1 MLNTEHTTAS
11 DESPSGERL
20 PDEAPARP
28 RVAQGQR
35 KARRAKARRRRNRSE
50 RGVALLMVLTSVA
63 LLYVMAQQ
71 TRDEVEVSYAA
82 AAAGRDQVI
91 AHYEA
96 KSGINLAR
104 LLLHAEPT
112 IRRAITSQLGFL
124 MALFGGPPGQ
134 LPVWEQADTLFG
146 AFRREGGTRSLTEAF
161 GVGEQGAKNLGA
173 LRGAEP
179 ILIVDE
185 DSKINVNGSYRGVE
199 VSRREAARMVGLTS
213 NPAYEPLFSQRDAD
227 GQFTDRAALLREII
241 DYSDADQTSFD
252 IGQLITN
259 DVTGAGA
266 GGPEDNF
273 YGSLRPTYPRRN
285 APFDSVNELRMVR
298 GLGDDDLWAAIVD
311 PDPSNPRRR
320 NLTVWGTGQV
330 NVNTANAQ
338 TLLALICAFG
348 RANLAC
354 NDRTAARRF
363 TTGITMVQGF
373 TLSMGLP
380 IFGSPQVF
388 TATLQGRGM
397 LGQLFKTMAGDQP
410 IQISDT
416 GGLERAITV
425 ESKVFSVFAAA
436 RVGLSYTR
444 IHAVIDMRPQ
454 PQIDSTFLRVTTGG
468 SDVPQAAPVVDATRA
483 NNLVQG
489 PAGSVQQVDERGGTI
504 IYWRED

>member
-1 MLNTEHTTAS
+1 MTEPAA
-11 DESPSGERL
+11 DPESPSEER
-20 PDEAPARP
+20 EARDVAGSRRARA
-28 RVAQGQR
+28 RG
-35 KARRAKARRRRNRSE
+35 KARKRRKNSE

-82 AAAGRDQVI
+82 AATGRDQLI

-96 KSGINLAR
+96 KSGINLGR

-112 IRRAITSQLGFL
+112 IRRAIMVTLGPL

-134 LPVWEQADTLFG
+134 IPVWEQADTLFG
-146 AFRREGGTRSLTEAF
+146 AFRREGGARSLSESF
-161 GVGEQGAKNLGA
+161 GVSEQGAGG

-185 DSKINVNGSYRGVE
+185 DSKINVNGAYRGAE
-199 VSRREAARMVGLTS
+199 VSRREAARLVGLTA
-213 NPAYEPLFSQRDAD
+213 NPAYEPLFSQRDSD
-227 GQFTDRAALLREII
+227 GQFTDRTTLLREII
-241 DYSDADQTSFD
+241 DYSDADQNAFD

-259 DVTGAGA
+259 NVTGPGG

-273 YGSLRPTYPRRN
+273 YQSLRPAYMRRN
-285 APFDSVNELRMVR
+285 SPFDSVNELRMVR

-320 NLTVWGTGQV
+320 NLTVWGSGQV

-354 NDRTAARRF
+354 NDPIAARRF

-373 TLSMGLP
+373 TVSMGLP

-416 GGLERAITV
+416 ASLERAITV
-425 ESKVFSVFAAA
+425 ESKVFSIFAAA

-468 SDVPQAAPVVDATRA
+468 SDIPPPPPVIDVTRPNSVAA
-483 NNLVQG
+483 G
-489 PAGSVQQVDERGGTI
+489 PSGQIQQVDERGGTI
-504 IYWRED
+504 LYWRED

>member
-1 MLNTEHTTAS
+1 MSNTEHTTLRHQTPAA
-11 DESPSGERL
+11 ERL
-20 PDEAPARP
+20 AAEANVRAG
-28 RVAQGQR
+28 V
-35 KARRAKARRRRNRSE
+35 ARRVWHARRRKRRSRSE

-82 AAAGRDQVI
+82 AAAGRDQLI

-104 LLLHAEPT
+104 LLLHSEPT
-112 IRRAITSQLGFL
+112 IRSAIIGQLLPL

-134 LPVWEQADTLFG
+134 IPVWEQADTLFG
-146 AFRREGGTRSLTEAF
+146 AFRREGGARSLSENF
-161 GVGEQGAKNLGA
+161 GVSEQEAKNLGS

-185 DSKINVNGSYRGVE
+185 DSKINVNGAYRGAE
-199 VSRREAARMVGLTS
+199 VSRREAARLVGLTA

-227 GQFTDRAALLREII
+227 GHFTDRATLLREII
-241 DYSDADQTSFD
+241 DYADADQLAFD

-259 DVTGAGA
+259 DVTGAGV

-273 YGSLRPTYPRRN
+273 YGQLRPSYSRRN
-285 APFDSVNELRMVR
+285 APYDSVNELRMVR

-320 NLTVWGTGQV
+320 NLTVWGSGQV

-348 RANLAC
+348 RNNLAC
-354 NDRTAARRF
+354 TDPTAARRF
-363 TTGITMVQGF
+363 MTGITMVQGF
-373 TLSMGLP
+373 TVSMGLP
-380 IFGSPQVF
+380 IFGSPQMF

-410 IQISDT
+410 IQITDT
-416 GGLERAITV
+416 AGLERAITV

-436 RVGLSYTR
+436 RVGLAYTR

-454 PQIDSTFLRVTTGG
+454 PPIDSVFLRVTTGG
-468 SDVPQAAPVVDATRA
+468 TDIPPSAPVVDATRA

-489 PAGSVQQVDERGGTI
+489 PSGSVQQVDERGGTI

>member
-1 MLNTEHTTAS
+1 MLNTEHHDPA
-11 DESPSGERL
+11 
-20 PDEAPARP
+20 PDTAPATSVVRAG
-28 RVAQGQR
+28 RGR
-35 KARRAKARRRRNRSE
+35 ARRAKARKRRARSE

-82 AAAGRDQVI
+82 AATGRDQLI

-112 IRRAITSQLGFL
+112 IRRAIMVSLGPL
-124 MALFGGPPGQ
+124 MAMFGGPPGQ
-134 LPVWEQADTLFG
+134 IPVWEQADTLFG
-146 AFRREGGTRSLTEAF
+146 AFRREGGTRALVESF
-161 GVGEQGAKNLGA
+161 GVSEQGAKNLGG
-173 LRGAEP
+173 LRGADP

-185 DSKINVNGSYRGVE
+185 DSKINVNGSYRGAE
-199 VSRREAARMVGLTS
+199 VSRREAARLVGLTA
-213 NPAYEPLFSQRDAD
+213 NPGYEPLFSQRDAD
-227 GQFTDRAALLREII
+227 GQFTDRSTLLREII
-241 DYSDADQTSFD
+241 DYSDADQTGFD
-252 IGQLITN
+252 IGQLLTN
-259 DVTGAGA
+259 NVAGPSA

-273 YGSLRPTYPRRN
+273 YSSLRPSYPRKN

-298 GLGDDDLWAAIVD
+298 GLGDDDLWSAIVD

-320 NLTVWGTGQV
+320 NLTVWGSGQV

-348 RANLAC
+348 RTNLAC
-354 NDRTAARRF
+354 TDPTAARRF

-380 IFGSPQVF
+380 IFGSAQMF

-410 IQISDT
+410 IVIADAA
-416 GGLERAITV
+416 GLERAITV
-425 ESKVFSVFAAA
+425 ESKVFSVFASA

-468 SDVPQAAPVVDATRA
+468 SDVPQTAPVVDATR
-483 NNLVQG
+483 NNGLVQG

>member
-1 MLNTEHTTAS
+1 MQARETTIEARAS
-11 DESPSGERL
+11 ELTAGDASLAAGRADAASR
-20 PDEAPARP
+20 A
-28 RVAQGQR
+28 
-35 KARRAKARRRRNRSE
+35 ARRARRRRRKGSE

-71 TRDEVEVSYAA
+71 TRDEVEVSFAA
-82 AAAGRDQVI
+82 AATSRDQLI

-112 IRRAITSQLGFL
+112 IRRSIMVTLGPL

-134 LPVWEQADTLFG
+134 IPVWEQADTLFG
-146 AFRREGGTRSLTEAF
+146 AFRRAGGTRALSESF
-161 GVGEQGAKNLGA
+161 GVSEQGAKNLGS

-185 DSKINVNGSYRGVE
+185 DSKINVNGAYRGAE
-199 VSRREAARMVGLTS
+199 VSRREAARLVGLTA
-213 NPAYEPLFSQRDAD
+213 NPAYEPLFSQRDTD
-227 GQFTDRAALLREII
+227 GQFTDRATLLREII
-241 DYSDADQTSFD
+241 DYADADMNAFD

-259 DVTGAGA
+259 NVTGPGG

-273 YGSLRPTYPRRN
+273 YGTLRPAYQRRN
-285 APFDSVNELRMVR
+285 APFDSVQELRMVR

-320 NLTVWGTGQV
+320 NLTVWGSGQV

-348 RANLAC
+348 RGNQAC
-354 NDRTAARRF
+354 NDPDAARRF

-373 TLSMGLP
+373 TVSMGVP
-380 IFGSPQVF
+380 IFGSPQMF

-397 LGQLFKTMAGDQP
+397 LGQLFKMMAGDQP
-410 IQISDT
+410 IQISDAAS
-416 GGLERAITV
+416 LERAVTV

-468 SDVPQAAPVVDATRA
+468 SDVPQTAPVLDATRA
-483 NNLVQG
+483 GSNLAVG
-489 PAGSVQQVDERGGTI
+489 PSGSVQQIDERGGTI
-504 IYWRED
+504 LYWRED

>member
-1 MLNTEHTTAS
+1 MSAPDDTL
-11 DESPSGERL
+11 DEVQR
-20 PDEAPARP
+20 AR
-28 RVAQGQR
+28 
-35 KARRAKARRRRNRSE
+35 KNARRGRARRRRGE

-71 TRDEVEVSYAA
+71 TRDEVEVSYASA
-82 AAAGRDQVI
+82 AVSRDQLI

-96 KSGINLAR
+96 RSGINLAR

-112 IRRAITSQLGFL
+112 IRRAIMVSLGPL

-134 LPVWEQADTLFG
+134 IPVWEQADTLFG
-146 AFRREGGTRSLTEAF
+146 AFRREGGTAALSEAF
-161 GVGEQGAKNLGA
+161 GVGAEGAKNLGG

-185 DSKINVNGSYRGVE
+185 DSKINVNGAARGAE
-199 VSRREAARMVGLTS
+199 VSRRECARLVGLTA

-227 GQFTDRAALLREII
+227 GQFTDRASLLREIV
-241 DYSDADQTSFD
+241 DYSDADQTAFD
-252 IGQLITN
+252 IGQLLSN
-259 DVTGAGA
+259 NVAGPGG
-266 GGPEDNF
+266 GGPEDGF
-273 YGSLRPTYPRRN
+273 YQLLRPSYPRKN

-298 GLGDDDLWAAIVD
+298 GLGDDDLWSAIVD

-320 NLTVWGTGQV
+320 NLTVWGSGQV

-338 TLLALICAFG
+338 TLLAVMCAFG
-348 RANLAC
+348 RTNQAC
-354 NDRTAARRF
+354 NDANAARRF

-380 IFGSPQVF
+380 IFGSPQMFVS
-388 TATLQGRGM
+388 TVRGQGM
-397 LGQLFKTMAGDQP
+397 LGQLFRTMAGDQP
-410 IQISDT
+410 FQITDAA
-416 GGLERAITV
+416 GLERSITV

-436 RVGLSYTR
+436 RVGLAYTR

-454 PQIDSTFLRVTTGG
+454 PQIDSTYLRVTTGG
-468 SDVPQAAPVVDATRA
+468 SDVLQSAPVVDVTRQ

-489 PAGSVQQVDERGGTI
+489 PGGSIQQVDERGGTI
-504 IYWRED
+504 VYWRED